1 MASIKEL
8 IEEAKTKSFW
18 IRMILAVL
26 AIFCL
31 AMNYNLFLLHNDLV
45 IGGTSGIS
53 IIINEI
59 TGISPSLFIL
69 AFNIFFIILSLLV
82 LGNKSTRKTIV
93 GSLLYPL
100 FVSLTAPICANI
112 APLIKLDNFLLVV
125 LISGLIFG
133 TSNGVIY
140 RSGYSTGGMDIL
152 IEITSKYL
160 KIPRGTSSF
169 ILNFIVILS
178 GGFFFGLSKVVY
190 AIIIIIINSYL
201 VDKIMLGISDSK
213 MFYIHTDKIDEV
225 IETINDLDSGYT
237 LLKTEGGYTK
247 AKRNIVMVVVPT
259 SQYFMFKGL
268 ITKIDPEA
276 FIIISDCYEVYGGQ
290 RKEQF
295 PFI

>member
-1 MASIKEL
+1 MASLKEL
-8 IEEAKTKSFW
+8 IKEAKTKSFW
-18 IRMILAVL
+18 IRLILGTL

-31 AMNYNLFLLHNDLV
+31 AVNYNVFLLHNDLV

-59 TGISPSLFIL
+59 TGITPSLFIL
-69 AFNIFFIILSLLV
+69 LFNVLFVIISFIF
-82 LGNKSTRKTIV
+82 LGTRSTRRTIV

-100 FVSLTAPICANI
+100 FVFLTTPFCVELANYI
-112 APLIKLDNFLLVV
+112 ELDNFLLIV
-125 LISGLIFG
+125 LISGVIFG
-133 TSNGVIY
+133 TANGIIY
-140 RSGYSTGGMDIL
+140 RTGYSTGGMDVL
-152 IEITSKYL
+152 FEIVSKYA
-160 KIPRGTSSF
+160 KVPRGTAAL
-169 ILNFIVILS
+169 IINLLVIVS
-178 GGFFFGLSKVVY
+178 GGFIFGLSKAIY
-190 AIIIIIINSYL
+190 AIIIVVLNSYL
-201 VDKIMLGISDSK
+201 VDKIMIGISDSK

-225 IETINDLDSGYT
+225 INATKDLETGYT
-237 LLKTEGGYTK
+237 LMKTEGGFSKT
-247 AKRNIVMVVVPT
+247 KRNIVMVVVPT

>member
-1 MASIKEL
+1 MADVKDL
-8 IEEAKTKSFW
+8 INEAKTKSFW
-18 IRMILAVL
+18 IRLVLAVL
-26 AIFCL
+26 SIFCL
-31 AMNYNLFLLHNDLV
+31 AVNYNVFLLHNDLV

-53 IIINEI
+53 IIINET
-59 TGISPSLFIL
+59 TGMSPSLFIL
-69 AFNIFFIILSLLV
+69 LFNVFFVVLSFIV
-82 LGNKSTRKTIV
+82 LGMRSTRKAIV

-100 FVSLTAPICANI
+100 FVFLTAPFCASI
-112 APLIKLDNFLLVV
+112 APEIQLDNFLLVV

-133 TSNGVIY
+133 VSNGVIY

-152 IEITSKYL
+152 IEIMSKYL
-160 KIPRGTSSF
+160 KMPRGTASF
-169 ILNFIVILS
+169 ICNFVVIFS
-178 GGFFFGLSKVVY
+178 GGFFFGLSKTVY
-190 AIIIIIINSYL
+190 AIIIIVMNSYL

-213 MFYIHTDKIDEV
+213 MFHIHTDKIDEV
-225 IETINDLDSGYT
+225 IDAIKDLDSGYT

-247 AKRNIVMVVVPT
+247 ARRNIVMVVVPT
-259 SQYFMFKGL
+259 TQYFMFKGL

>member
-1 MASIKEL
+1 MSTIKEL
-8 IEEAKTKSFW
+8 IKEAKTKSFW
-18 IRMILAVL
+18 IRMILAIL
-26 AIFCL
+26 ATFTL
-31 AMNYNLFLLHNDLV
+31 AVNYNLFLFHNDLV

-59 TGISPSLFIL
+59 TGMAPSLFIL
-69 AFNIFFIILSLLV
+69 LFNVFFIILSIIV
-82 LGNKSTRKTIV
+82 LGSTSTRRAIF
-93 GSLLYPL
+93 GSLLYPF
-100 FVSLTAPICANI
+100 FVFITGPICAQI
-112 APLIKLDNFLLVV
+112 APQIELDNFLLIV

-133 TSNGVIY
+133 VSNGVIY
-140 RSGYSTGGMDIL
+140 RTGYSTGGMDIL
-152 IEITSKYL
+152 IEIMSKYM
-160 KIPRGTSSF
+160 KIPRGSASF
-169 ILNFIVILS
+169 ILNFIIIFS
-178 GGFFFGLSKVVY
+178 GGFFFGLSKAVY
-190 AIIIIIINSYL
+190 AVIIIVMNSYL

-213 MFYIHTDKIDEV
+213 MFYIHTDRIDEV
-225 IETINDLDSGYT
+225 IDAIKDLDSGYT

-247 AKRNIVMVVVPT
+247 ARRNIVMVVVPT

>member
-1 MASIKEL
+1 MSSIKEL
-8 IEEAKTKSFW
+8 IIEAKTKDFW
-18 IRMILAVL
+18 LRLTLAVIS
-26 AIFCL
+26 IFCL
-31 AMNYNLFLLHNDLV
+31 AFNYNLFLLHNDLV

-53 IIINEI
+53 IIINEL
-59 TGISPSLFIL
+59 TEISPSLFIL
-69 AFNIFFIILSLLV
+69 IFNIFFIILSFIV
-82 LGNKSTRKTIV
+82 LGGKSTRKAIV

-100 FVSLTAPICANI
+100 FVFLTAPACAII
-112 APLIKLDNFLLVV
+112 APQIELDNFLLIV

-133 TSNGVIY
+133 ASNGIIY

-152 IEITSKYL
+152 IEIMSKYA

-169 ILNFIVILS
+169 IINFIIILS

-190 AIIIIIINSYL
+190 AVIIIIMNSYL

-225 IETINDLDSGYT
+225 LNAIKDLESGYT
-237 LLKTEGGYTK
+237 LLKIEGGYTK
-247 AKRNIVMVVVPT
+247 ARRNIVMVVVPT
-259 SQYFMFKGL
+259 VQYFMFKSL

-276 FIIISDCYEVYGGQ
+276 FIVISDCYEVYGGQ

>member
-1 MASIKEL
+1 MSSLKEL
-8 IEEAKTKSFW
+8 IREAKTKDFW
-18 IRMILAVL
+18 IRLVLAVL

-31 AMNYNLFLLHNDLV
+31 AVNYNLFLLHNDLV

-53 IIINEI
+53 IIVNEI
-59 TGISPSLFIL
+59 TKMSPSLFIF
-69 AFNIFFIILSLLV
+69 AFNIAFIILSFIV
-82 LGNKSTRKTIV
+82 LGVKSTRKAII
-93 GSLLYPL
+93 GSLLYPF
-100 FVSLTAPICANI
+100 FVFITAPACAVV
-112 APLIKLDNFLLVV
+112 APQIQLDNFLLIV

-133 TSNGVIY
+133 ASNGVIY
-140 RSGYSTGGMDIL
+140 RTGYSTGGMDVL
-152 IEITSKYL
+152 IEIVSKYC

-190 AIIIIIINSYL
+190 AVIIIIINSYL

-225 IETINDLDSGYT
+225 IDAIKDLDSGYT

-259 SQYFMFKGL
+259 GQYFMFKGL

-276 FIIISDCYEVYGGQ
+276 FIVISDCYEVYGGQ

>member
-1 MASIKEL
+1 MANVKEL
-8 IEEAKTKSFW
+8 INEAKTKSFW
-18 IRMILAVL
+18 IRLILAVL

-31 AMNYNLFLLHNDLV
+31 AVNYNLFLLYNDLV

-53 IIINEI
+53 IIINET
-59 TGISPSLFIL
+59 TGMAPSLFIFI
-69 AFNIFFIILSLLV
+69 FNILFVILSLIV
-82 LGNKSTRKTIV
+82 LGVRSTRKAIV

-100 FVSLTAPICANI
+100 FVYLTAPFCANL
-112 APLIKLDNFLLVV
+112 APMIELDNFLLIV

-133 TSNGVIY
+133 ASNGIIY

-152 IEITSKYL
+152 IEILSKYL
-160 KIPRGTSSF
+160 KIPRGTASF
-169 ILNFIVILS
+169 ILNFIVIFS
-178 GGFFFGLSKVVY
+178 GSFFFGLSKTVY
-190 AIIIIIINSYL
+190 AIIIIVMNSYL

-213 MFYIHTDKIDEV
+213 MFYIHTDLIDEV
-225 IETINDLDSGYT
+225 IDAIKDLDSGYT

-247 AKRNIVMVVVPT
+247 ARKNIVMVVVPT
-259 SQYFMFKGL
+259 TQYFMFKGL

>member
-1 MASIKEL
+1 MASLKEL
-8 IEEAKTKSFW
+8 IKEAKTKSFW
-18 IRMILAVL
+18 IRLILGTL

-31 AMNYNLFLLHNDLV
+31 AVNYNVFLLHNDLV

-53 IIINEI
+53 IIINEL
-59 TGISPSLFIL
+59 TGITPSLFIL
-69 AFNIFFIILSLLV
+69 VFNVFFIIISFIF
-82 LGNKSTRKTIV
+82 LGAKSTRRAII

-100 FVSLTAPICANI
+100 FVFLTAPFCVELANFI
-112 APLIKLDNFLLVV
+112 ELDNFLLIV

-133 TSNGVIY
+133 TSNGIIY
-140 RSGYSTGGMDIL
+140 RTGYSTGGMDIL
-152 IEITSKYL
+152 FEIVSKYA
-160 KIPRGTSSF
+160 KVPRGTAAL
-169 ILNFIVILS
+169 ILNLLVIIS
-178 GGFFFGLSKVVY
+178 GGFFFGLSKAVY
-190 AIIIIIINSYL
+190 AIIIVVLNSYL
-201 VDKIMLGISDSK
+201 VDKIMIGISDSK

-225 IETINDLDSGYT
+225 IDAIKDLDTGYT
-237 LLKTEGGYTK
+237 LMKTEGGFTK